1 MASSWHPHGI
11 LMASSWHPHGI
22 LMAFSWHYHGNLM
35 EITSII
41 RTSGPVL
48 FFFNYAE
55 YEENNVLTLKGVSN
69 VLLASL
75 VEVEETQ
82 YLPLLGF
89 KLWG

>member
-1 MASSWHPHGI
+1 MA
-11 LMASSWHPHGI
+11 L
-22 LMAFSWHYHGNLM
+22 SWHYHG
-35 EITSII
+35 II
-41 RTSGPVL
+41 MAISWKSHGNHQYDQNFGASL
-48 FFFNYAE
+48 IFFNYAE